1 VPESGRSA
9 GAEVDP
15 VTELSDVE
23 ASELVRSDLEF
34 ID

>member
-9 GAEVDP
+9 EAEP